1 MANTDLAIQIATT
14 LDATGINKAD
24 KSVKSLDKTIKGLGR
39 TLGLTLGATAMVAYG
54 KQAVKAFAA
63 DEAAARRL
71 ATAVDNLGLSFS
83 QSRVTE
89 FIKNLETSS
98 AIADDILRPAF
109 QALLTT
115 TGSLTKS
122 QELLNNAIQISRAS
136 GVDLATVSQDLANGY
151 VGITRGL
158 KKYNTGLTQ
167 AELKSKSF
175 ADILGIMLV
184 KSAGS
189 ANAYLETTQYKLDAL
204 TLAGNNAKET
214 IGAGLVDAFAR
225 IAGGS
230 KTSDAVKAIDNI
242 AKAINGV
249 TAATGFLVG
258 GLVKLYKGLDFLTT
272 FGGLT
277 GADGSLVGILEGKPS
292 TNRSKSPAG
301 TAART
306 KQQRDAEA
314 AAAKRAKELAA
325 LTKKQVAS
333 TKSLTAEQKKQ
344 TALKKAG
351 TVFDLEQIQIIAALK
366 GKLSEED
373 KIRLQAQLAILNEN
387 EALASSLTK
396 QILMAQ
402 DSTGGLYKF
411 FLAIGDMKIA
421 NPFAFLDQWII
432 EFQKKLN
439 ALQFPK
445 FDPNAP
451 SGGNGKK
458 SPVVDPATNPF
469 GFPIGDKGGIGIT
482 SIQPTVSANLAI
494 QDTFNAVML
503 DALEA
508 GNNYTQ
514 SAILAIS
521 SARYEA
527 AAQAYGMGGNT
538 NGTMQ
543 LELKVTGDG
552 DLTNAIAS
560 SLQQQSLSTGNSTY
574 INRRTGGFE

>member
-1 MANTDLAIQIATT
+1 MSNVAINIAAEYVGKPAFDKANKSITT
-14 LDATGINKAD
+14 LERN
-24 KSVKSLDKTIKGLGR
+24 VKKLASGLGLA
-39 TLGLTLGATAMVAYG
+39 LGTTAMAAYG
-54 KQAVKAFAA
+54 KAAVKAFAA

-83 QSRVTE
+83 QAKVTT
-89 FIKNLETSS
+89 FIADLEKS
-98 AIADDILRPAF
+98 ASIADDILRPAF

-230 KTSDAVKAIDNI
+230 ETSDAVKAIDNI

-277 GADGSLVGILEGKPS
+277 GANGSLVGILEGKPS

-306 KQQRDAEA
+306 AQQRAAEA

-325 LTKKQVAS
+325 LTAAQIKAQKA
-333 TKSLTAEQKKQ
+333 LTAEQKKQ
-344 TALKKAG
+344 ASLKKSQG
-351 TVFDLEQIQIIAALK
+351 VFDLEQIQIVAALK
-366 GKLSEED
+366 GKLSEDD
-373 KIRLQAQLAILNEN
+373 KIRLQAQLALLNGN
-387 EALASSLTK
+387 ADLAARLTN
-396 QILMAQ
+396 QILAAQ
-402 DSTGGLYKF
+402 DSTGNLAR
-411 FLAIGDMKIA
+411 FLSALPNAK
-421 NPFAFLDQWII
+421 NPFEYLDAYLSYLAG
-432 EFQKKLN
+432 KAAAVLTGTT
-439 ALQFPK
+439 A
-445 FDPNAP
+445 PNVPSTTASAAAMP
-451 SGGNGKK
+451 TASEMAASGSFSQLVSQGAGASGGF
-458 SPVVDPATNPF
+458 SPVV
-469 GFPIGDKGGIGIT
+469 
-482 SIQPTVSANLAI
+482 
-494 QDTFNAVML
+494 
-503 DALEA
+503 
-508 GNNYTQ
+508 
-514 SAILAIS
+514 
-521 SARYEA
+521 A
-527 AAQAYGMGGNT
+527 AAMAPVINVTVQGNVIREQELI
-538 NGTMQ
+538 NQVLAGAQ
-543 LELKVTGDG
+543 L
-552 DLTNAIAS
+552 S
-560 SLQQQSLSTGNSTY
+560 SLSGSPSQIGRIAGMFS
-574 INRRTGGFE
+574 

>member
-1 MANTDLAIQIATT
+1 MATTDLAIQIATT
-14 LDATGINKAD
+14 LDATGINKAN
-24 KSVKSLDKTIKGLGR
+24 KSVQSLDKRIKSLGR

-83 QSRVTE
+83 QTRVST
-89 FIKNLETSS
+89 FIADLEKSS
-98 AIADDILRPAF
+98 SIADDILRPAF

-136 GVDLATVSQDLANGY
+136 GVGLATVSQDLANGY
-151 VGITRGL
+151 VGITKGL

-189 ANAYLETTQYKLDAL
+189 ASAYLETTQYKLDAL
-204 TLAGNNAKET
+204 TLAGDNAKET

-230 KTSDAVKAIDNI
+230 ETSDAVKAIDNI

-277 GADGSLVGILEGKPS
+277 GANGSLVGIIEGQPS

-306 KQQRDAEA
+306 AQQRAAEA
-314 AAAKRAKELAA
+314 AAAARAKELAN

-333 TKSLTAEQKKQ
+333 QKSLTVEQKKQ
-344 TALKKAG
+344 NTLKKAG
-351 TVFDLEQIQIIAALK
+351 TIFDMEQIQIIAALK
-366 GKLSEED
+366 GKISAED
-373 KIRLQAQLAILNEN
+373 RKRLELQLALATENVSEVQKLTKELAVSQGLGTELAAFLADLPTAKNPFEAWKDFLNGIETQAARIAAMSFQMPN
-387 EALASSLTK
+387 LSSLYGT
-396 QILMAQ
+396 QVPNFNPYLTTPFPDTTSPSFIGPTAPNTVVVNVAGTVTTSQNLI
-402 DSTGGLYKF
+402 DEIRGGLNV
-411 FLAIGDMKIA
+411 A
-421 NPFAFLDQWII
+421 
-432 EFQKKLN
+432 
-439 ALQFPK
+439 AL
-445 FDPNAP
+445 
-451 SGGNGKK
+451 SG
-458 SPVVDPATNPF
+458 S
-469 GFPIGDKGGIGIT
+469 
-482 SIQPTVSANLAI
+482 SANVERRI
-494 QDTFNAVML
+494 
-503 DALEA
+503 
-508 GNNYTQ
+508 
-514 SAILAIS
+514 
-521 SARYEA
+521 
-527 AAQAYGMGGNT
+527 GGW
-538 NGTMQ
+538 
-543 LELKVTGDG
+543 
-552 DLTNAIAS
+552 
-560 SLQQQSLSTGNSTY
+560 
-574 INRRTGGFE
+574 